1 MKKKILIALLI
12 LMLPA
17 FILINSL
24 ADSSNEKGEDIKIE
38 VNNEILVNSPLFTK
52 PESNVTYTQPEVN
65 MTSDKFEFV
74 AKKGDL
80 SLYTNSKNGSIR
92 IQNDITKFVWA
103 SDVLETANY
112 KLNNAN
118 RKKLQSAFS
127 VSYRHFNTTKS
138 VDSNDA
144 ELELIKNDSG
154 LTYAV
159 TIEIDTEEEPDYITF
174 EYTVE
179 LTDTG
184 FTCKIPHDKIVE
196 TGDARIFEISLFPYF
211 GAVFGSSIPGY
222 ILTPSGNG
230 GLVRFDSK
238 PAINSTYT
246 TNYYG
251 NDANWTKISDNSE
264 ESGMSLPVFGITQ
277 GVNGNA
283 VLASITSGSSF
294 ASFNYD
300 PSSTSQIDTLDGEK
314 NGFHKVYNTF
324 VLRDF
329 YSLVYGGQTIPIYPE
344 KPYQE
349 DIEMNYTFL
358 QGKDANYVGMAHAY
372 QQQLKDRGVLHRSSS
387 SGSGNVHFDILGGET
402 EKGIV
407 VDKFIKMTTTEQLME
422 INEELTKKFDN
433 KFIYTLRGF
442 NKGGYSRQS
451 ASNLNFDKR
460 LGSLNDLEGL
470 NYYMYYNPVE
480 SYGAKPSPNN
490 DSLINVESKKFYLTM
505 EEGKKYKFYASV
517 DSVTS
522 GVTKALGKYKNNLAV
537 DGLYRLYGDNNAK
550 YQRNQVVDKY
560 ETLITDTL
568 PMFKPNEYMLGN
580 TSHYL
585 NAPLYHDRARFIT
598 DSVPFLQ
605 ILLRGYIDY
614 YSTYLNFSTNQE
626 IDLLKCIE
634 YGSNLAY
641 LISAEES
648 YLIANTLSNHLYATH
663 YESNKELISE
673 QINDASFVLNQVKGQ
688 MIVERNVLAVGVVEV
703 VYSNGVKVYVNYT
716 DEPFTYG
723 DIQIS
728 KMDYEVR

>member
-1 MKKKILIALLI
+1 
-12 LMLPA
+12 
-17 FILINSL
+17 
-24 ADSSNEKGEDIKIE
+24 
-38 VNNEILVNSPLFTK
+38 
-52 PESNVTYTQPEVN
+52 
-65 MTSDKFEFV
+65 
-74 AKKGDL
+74 
-80 SLYTNSKNGSIR
+80 
-92 IQNDITKFVWA
+92 
-103 SDVLETANY
+103 
-112 KLNNAN
+112 
-118 RKKLQSAFS
+118 
-127 VSYRHFNTTKS
+127 
-138 VDSNDA
+138 
-144 ELELIKNDSG
+144 
-154 LTYAV
+154 
-159 TIEIDTEEEPDYITF
+159 
-174 EYTVE
+174 
-179 LTDTG
+179 
-184 FTCKIPHDKIVE
+184 
-196 TGDARIFEISLFPYF
+196 
-211 GAVFGSSIPGY
+211 
-222 ILTPSGNG
+222 
-230 GLVRFDSK
+230 
-238 PAINSTYT
+238 
-246 TNYYG
+246 
-251 NDANWTKISDNSE
+251 
-264 ESGMSLPVFGITQ
+264 
-277 GVNGNA
+277 
-283 VLASITSGSSF
+283 
-294 ASFNYD
+294 
-300 PSSTSQIDTLDGEK
+300 
-314 NGFHKVYNTF
+314 
-324 VLRDF
+324 
-329 YSLVYGGQTIPIYPE
+329 
-344 KPYQE
+344 
-349 DIEMNYTFL
+349 
-358 QGKDANYVGMAHAY
+358 
-372 QQQLKDRGVLHRSSS
+372 
-387 SGSGNVHFDILGGET
+387 
-402 EKGIV
+402 
-407 VDKFIKMTTTEQLME
+407 
-422 INEELTKKFDN
+422 
-433 KFIYTLRGF
+433 
-442 NKGGYSRQS
+442 
-451 ASNLNFDKR
+451 
-460 LGSLNDLEGL
+460 
-470 NYYMYYNPVE
+470 MYYNPVE

-560 ETLITDTL
+560 EALITDTL

-663 YESNKELISE
+663 YESNKELISK